1 MFNAVFGLEIFTF
14 LPWLLGY
21 VEKQLDKKAM
31 ANFKI
36 YDIKN
41 WAKNNYN
48 THIAQIS
55 RSKSNQTM
63 KSGQSVEYNMRN
75 IFLEKS
81 YSKWGGEAIRRP
93 F

>member
-1 MFNAVFGLEIFTF
+1 MFNALFVLEIFKF
-14 LPWLLGY
+14 LSWLFGY

-36 YDIKN
+36 YNIKN
-41 WAKNNYN
+41 WARNNCN
-48 THIAQIS
+48 THIAQIA
-55 RSKSNQTM
+55 RSNQTI

-75 IFLEKS
+75 IFFEKS
-81 YSKWGGEAIRRP
+81 YTKWGGETIRRP

>member
-1 MFNAVFGLEIFTF
+1 
-14 LPWLLGY
+14 
-21 VEKQLDKKAM
+21 M

-41 WAKNNYN
+41 WARNNCN

-63 KSGQSVEYNMRN
+63 KSGQSVEYNTRN
-75 IFLEKS
+75 IFIEKS
-81 YSKWGGEAIRRP
+81 YTKWRGEAIRRP